1 MNYWEMQEGW
11 DAGGNCLYCGEAG
24 RCHCYHPPKKAG
36 RRKAQFQMFAAGEEL
51 PLFSGTAPR
60 AVVEEFNPPP
70 TGLQARLPGMPAV
83 SFEELAPI
91 RERLVKPRRK

>member
-1 MNYWEMQEGW
+1 M
-11 DAGGNCLYCGEAG
+11 A
-24 RCHCYHPPKKAG
+24 RKKT
-36 RRKAQFQMFAAGEEL
+36 AQVQMFAAGEEL

-83 SFEELAPI
+83 SFEELAQI
-91 RERLVKPRRK
+91 RERIIKPRRK